1 MKKINIDYNL
11 SLYSDIP
18 VDVLEY
24 FEKMVLR
31 AYTVFSMYNW
41 VEDSEKSKTVLMNNL
56 CELYSILKSE
66 NFEFPYIEGA
76 RFLMIPYENS
86 VGIQVFFDMGENAWE
101 FK

>member
-1 MKKINIDYNL
+1 MNKICIDYN
-11 SLYSDIP
+11 SILYDDIP
-18 VDVLEY
+18 INVLEY
-24 FEKMVLR
+24 FEKIVLR

-41 VEDSEKSKTVLMNNL
+41 VEDSDKSKTLLMNNL

-66 NFEFPYIEGA
+66 NFEFPYIKGA
-76 RFLMIPYENS
+76 RFLMIPYENN